1 MLISSYDDRMAR
13 QAARHA
19 RVLHF
24 LRDETWTAAHVIRE
38 LLKGSPALVS
48 KTMQQLK
55 KLGHVTEHRTE
66 GCRSTLWGITTHGLA
81 HAWDADE
88 SMAIRSYFEPSRLS
102 ALAIPHRLD
111 VQRARL
117 RAEDAGWSDWRP
129 ENILP
134 AGMVKRPDALVVDP
148 NGQVIAVELERHIK
162 TLKRYEAV
170 FAAYLQ
176 AIKRG
181 ELEYV
186 HYVTP
191 DAGLA
196 TRLTRVLSLVQ
207 AVPLLGERVPISDRH
222 RSRFLV
228 MALPDWPPLC
238 T

>member
-1 MLISSYDDRMAR
+1 MLISSYEDRMAR

-19 RVLHF
+19 RVLRF
-24 LRDETWTAAHVIRE
+24 LRDETWTSAQVIRE
-38 LLKGSPALVS
+38 LLHSSPALVT

-55 KLGHVTEHRTE
+55 KLGHVTEHRSE

-81 HAWDADE
+81 HAWDASE
-88 SMAIRSYFEPSRLS
+88 SMAARSHFEPSRLS
-102 ALAIPHRLD
+102 ALAVPHRLD
-111 VQRARL
+111 VQQARL
-117 RAEDAGWSDWRP
+117 RAEEAGWSDWRP

-134 AGMVKRPDALVVDP
+134 SGMAKRPDALVIDRS
-148 NGQVIAVELERHIK
+148 GQVIAVEMERHIK

-196 TRLTRVLSLVQ
+196 TRLARVLALVN
-207 AVPLLGERVPISDRH
+207 AVPLLGQRVPITERH

-228 MALPDWPPLC
+228 MALPDWPPPP